1 MWARVEIKENT
12 RVVRGHE
19 IYPKSTSWGGAAA
32 AHDLKIEAL
41 GVVLGPIGVSTAVE
55 GDDLVAENVVSGGDI
70 RRNLSCPLE
79 AVLDEDVGGPGA
91 GNGRVKASSFS
102 NLEEGERPLI
112 NGIAAVIRASGEV
125 IDDGSL

>member
-1 MWARVEIKENT
+1 MNSRVLGVVEI
-12 RVVRGHE
+12 
-19 IYPKSTSWGGAAA
+19 GGQDAVGPQQLVGAGLA
-32 AHDLKIEAL
+32 IVDSKVETE
-41 GVVLGPIGVSTAVE
+41 GVVLGTFRLAGRME